1 MNIVT
6 TTGSQLASHKK
17 LSSLI
22 LISLGLKQQDLDLIK
37 EKESAHT
44 PIVIGWLFQTKTH
57 ITDIVYQENYQVIS
71 PYYIFVV
78 GP

>member
-1 MNIVT
+1 MTATKPVRQ
-6 TTGSQLASHKK
+6 SQN
-17 LSSLI
+17 LSPLI

-57 ITDIVYQENYQVIS
+57 ITNIVYQENYQVIS
-71 PYYIFVV
+71 PYYIFLG

>member
-1 MNIVT
+1 MPATKPV
-6 TTGSQLASHKK
+6 SQSQK

-57 ITDIVYQENYQVIS
+57 ITNIVYQENYQVIS
-71 PYYIFVV
+71 PYYIFLG